1 MQHTFAAELDWRL
14 LQDSRCPKLNRPV
27 PSDPSSDTCM
37 NMASAW
43 LEACARHTS
52 CSPAADAPLPHRL
65 IEIPEDTEQSPRLR
79 ISQVSDQGQYVTLSH
94 CWGGGVTFVLK
105 HVNYEGLLRAID
117 IADLPRN
124 FQDAILITRRLGFK
138 YLWIDALCIIQ
149 DSPADWA
156 RESAKM
162 AQIYRNGS
170 LMLSAVAG
178 PDGQYGMLRPR
189 VTVKS
194 HHFGANKALLFQNTP
209 EWTAAG
215 MPYGRPLDTRAWC
228 FQERVMAPRILH
240 FEKHKLGWECAS
252 AKHTEETA
260 LAPKSFG
267 SREWFEK
274 AELEPFMRPGA
285 AVMTMPY
292 TRTRVVRD
300 ARDLQQ
306 RLNAYYECVEQYTS
320 RNLTKNTDKLPAFSG
335 LTSALRVPELGAYLA
350 GLWEADLVHGLDWRL
365 NSFVPMEKRPEF
377 MQVGP
382 PHGEYIGPSWSW
394 ASVTGRVHLNSLQS
408 LYLAPGIQPP
418 AGTEGW
424 AAEFA
429 PWSAVWRPR
438 LVSHGV
444 EPSTEDPH
452 GMVRPGGHVVVEAYS
467 RPLLLHTAG
476 KQPSEY
482 ADFAAWAHLDRG
494 TLDGYPWKFGPPCE
508 YEHYWVDWPGEEA
521 EGVVL
526 KYKAVQVGR
535 RPLRDTVA
543 ETLGFSMLI
552 LEAVEGVDGVYR
564 RVGHLLA
571 LLPDE
576 EMVKSRWMLQKH
588 HII

>member
-1 MQHTFAAELDWRL
+1 
-14 LQDSRCPKLNRPV
+14 
-27 PSDPSSDTCM
+27 M

-52 CSPAADAPLPHRL
+52 CSPEADAPLPLRL
-65 IEIPEDTEQSPRLR
+65 IEIPEDTKQSPRRR
-79 ISQVSDQGQYVTLSH
+79 ISHASEQGRYVTLSH
-94 CWGGGVTFVLK
+94 CWGGGVTFVLEA
-105 HVNYEGLLRAID
+105 VNHEDLRRAIN

-124 FQDAILITRRLGFK
+124 FQDAIEITRRLGFK

-162 AQIYRNGS
+162 AQIYRNGI

-194 HHFGANKALLFQNTP
+194 HRFDANKALLFQNTP

-215 MPYGRPLDTRAWC
+215 MPYVRPLDMRAWC

-240 FEKHKLGWECAS
+240 FGKHRLHFGKHRLGWECAS
-252 AKHTEETA
+252 AKYNEETA
-260 LAPKSFG
+260 LAPESFG
-267 SREWFEK
+267 NMSWFEK

-292 TRTRVVRD
+292 TRSRVVRD

-306 RLNAYYECVEQYTS
+306 RLNAYYKCVEQYTP

-335 LTSALRVPELGAYLA
+335 LTSAFRAPELGAYLA
-350 GLWEADLVHGLDWRL
+350 GLWEVDFVHGLDWKL
-365 NSFVPMEKRPEF
+365 KNFVPMEKCPES
-377 MQVGP
+377 MQAGP
-382 PHGEYIGPSWSW
+382 PRGEYIVPSWSW
-394 ASVTGRVHLNSLQS
+394 ASVTGQVYFKSLQS
-408 LYLAPGIQPP
+408 SNLAPGTP
-418 AGTEGW
+418 EGG
-424 AAEFA
+424 AAEVA
-429 PWSAVWRPR
+429 EWSAVWRPR

-452 GMVRPGGHVVVEAYS
+452 GMVRPGGHVVVEAYP

-476 KQPSEY
+476 KPPSEY
-482 ADFAAWAHLDRG
+482 ADTAAWAYLDRG
-494 TLDGYPWKFGPPCE
+494 
-508 YEHYWVDWPGEEA
+508 
-521 EGVVL
+521 VL
-526 KYKAVQVGR
+526 
-535 RPLRDTVA
+535 
-543 ETLGFSMLI
+543 
-552 LEAVEGVDGVYR
+552 
-564 RVGHLLA
+564 
-571 LLPDE
+571 
-576 EMVKSRWMLQKH
+576 
-588 HII
+588 